1 MGWYLICDF
10 EISLSYHLYL
20 GAAIDI
26 NTIIHWQETYMA
38 MLYTCKVYVYF
49 ITIQHA
55 VLMSLVRYLYLCIY
69 NMSHGAICCTW

>member
-38 MLYTCKVYVYF
+38 MLYTCKSICIFHYHTTCSINELGEVFVF
-49 ITIQHA
+49 I
-55 VLMSLVRYLYLCIY
+55 YL
-69 NMSHGAICCTW
+69 